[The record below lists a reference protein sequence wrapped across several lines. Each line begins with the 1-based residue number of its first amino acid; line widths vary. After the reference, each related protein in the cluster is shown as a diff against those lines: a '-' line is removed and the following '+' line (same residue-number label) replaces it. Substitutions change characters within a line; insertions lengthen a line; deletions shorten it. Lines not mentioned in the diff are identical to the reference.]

1 MTVVPRRARS
11 ARLIAFAITVA
22 AGTACAPTKYDET
35 VATGTVVETTT
46 TVPGGSAEELLP
58 RIVGEAAAL
67 SELIA
72 NKGADGA
79 AAERITALWAAAVD
93 EVSVTRPDLLPDL
106 QANVERCSVAAKFNR
121 PADAD
126 KAFRNLTVLVD
137 AYLA

>member
-1 MTVVPRRARS
+1 M
-11 ARLIAFAITVA
+11 VA
-22 AGTACAPTKYDET
+22 ASTACAPTKYDET
-35 VATGTVVETTT
+35 VATGSVLETTT
-46 TVPGGSAEELLP
+46 SLPGGAADDLLP

-67 SELIA
+67 SEIIA
-72 NKGADGA
+72 NKGDDGA
-79 AAERITALWAAAVD
+79 AAARITALWAAAVD